1 MADAKPDNSK
11 AQNVNSDDNPR
22 GGNSSSPLPLKIQ
35 ENVENLSVSLNDQI
49 ELLAGE
55 LRSRWRNGARVGIE
69 SLGPRFDSVAKNEE
83 HLLDLIYHEVL
94 IREEFGTT
102 ALLEDFVQ
110 RFPAHT
116 ARLQRLFAV
125 HGALE
130 DDDWDDQSSST
141 AEAKSH
147 SVESCLDQDADK
159 FDPAIADDSEITPA
173 ENVHGLPADSHRDTP
188 LWPRRSRER
197 RPVDPPPG
205 YELLE
210 EIGRGG
216 TAVVY
221 RAKQRLLNRVVA
233 IKMLLSGSMA
243 GPEVLARIQQEAR
256 AVAQLQH
263 PGIVQI
269 YEVGENHGLP
279 FLALEYVG
287 GGTLHQWLDGQ
298 PLTPL
303 EACRIVEQLARII
316 QFAHERGIV
325 HRDLKPANVLLT
337 QRPDSVDADRTV
349 TQEASR
355 SGGSHSSLQF
365 TVKVS
370 DFGLARVLD
379 HGSELTATGQIIG
392 TPSYMAPEQA
402 AGSGG
407 EASPAMDIYALGAIL
422 YELLTGR
429 PPFRGATLFDTL
441 EQVRS
446 DEPVPPRRLQPRVP
460 ADLETVCL
468 KCLEKLAD
476 RRYSTAQDLAADLR
490 AVQSGDSIKARAVGR
505 SERAWKLIRRYPV
518 SAAMVL
524 TIVLLLSAGFAG
536 IVVENRLSAER
547 EEAALLELNHVRQL
561 ERAAREATAL
571 AEAEKKAADE
581 QRELAE
587 TASQKATTMAEMA
600 KQSGR
605 QAEGAR
611 IEAELARQQSEEN
624 LQQALAAVQSLAK
637 FGMELRQ
644 TPMQQAT
651 SRRILDETLKLYD
664 QLDQSQVNDQRL
676 RQQLASTLVNAGE
689 IHHALRNTDKATEL
703 LQRAVQILD
712 EELERSPDD
721 LASLNLVTYAHWI
734 QGALYNSSNHAE
746 EAEKSFRQCISR
758 HDDALKVKPNDPDH
772 LKGKANALV
781 NVCAALRNQDRIL
794 ESLPLY
800 EQAMES
806 LRTVRTQYP
815 NDWGAQSE
823 LALALHDYSSIVRL
837 IRGHAPAEQAFEEA
851 LQLREGLFRK
861 NSGDAINRSLYARLH
876 VSRGGLLQQSKDF
889 PGALSHFRKAAEL
902 ISPLVSSYP
911 QVYEYQRD
919 LNTVLMYE
927 TSTCL
932 DANNPMVGDQR
943 WGELTERLAVA
954 RNNFREERMV
964 VRAIQDWAGPWC
976 ERCWEKSQK
985 DVCLRHWK
993 TLTAASLW
1001 MAGTPSEL
1009 SDPAERVRDDAKAA
1023 EQAAW
1028 WLSICPEAS
1037 LRDTKNAIAQ
1047 GRRAVELLPA
1057 DAMSHRSLGAALY
1070 CAGEFAAAVESLEKA
1085 AELDEKVDEESS
1097 FLGAGAIFMAVGK
1110 GNPLAARDAAA
1121 AMVGLK
1127 GNSVQRNPQI
1137 YCLLAMAQWQLSRP
1151 DDAKATLAKIKE
1163 PDERFSLTAAQH
1175 RRLLLQ
1181 ARALIEGKSADAGQT
1196 LVP

>member
-1 MADAKPDNSK
+1 MANPEQRNSQSSGGSSKP
-11 AQNVNSDDNPR
+11 
-22 GGNSSSPLPLKIQ
+22 PLKIQ
-35 ENVENLSVSLNDQI
+35 ENVESLSVSLSNQI
-49 ELLAGE
+49 EVLAAE

-69 SLGPRFDSVAKNEE
+69 SLGPQFETVAKNEE

-94 IREEFGTT
+94 IREEFGT
-102 ALLEDFVQ
+102 AARPEDFVQ
-110 RFPAHT
+110 RFPAH
-116 ARLQRLFAV
+116 AERLQRLFAV
-125 HGALE
+125 HGAIE
-130 DDDWDDQSSST
+130 DDDWSDDSVLGEVPTGSLIESQVGQFEEES
-141 AEAKSH
+141 A
-147 SVESCLDQDADK
+147 SVETPDNTILQGQVADSQ
-159 FDPAIADDSEITPA
+159 PP
-173 ENVHGLPADSHRDTP
+173 DSHRDTP

-197 RPVDPPPG
+197 RPVEPPPG

-221 RAKQRLLNRVVA
+221 RAKQRLLNRIVA
-233 IKMLLSGSMA
+233 VKMLLSGSMA

-263 PGIVQI
+263 SGIVQI

-298 PLTPL
+298 PLPPL
-303 EACRIVEQLARII
+303 EACRIVEQLARIT

-349 TQEASR
+349 AQDASR
-355 SGGSHSSLQF
+355 SGGSHASFQF
-365 TVKVS
+365 SVKIS

-407 EASPAMDIYALGAIL
+407 EASPAMDVYALGAIL

-446 DEPVPPRRLQPRVP
+446 DDPVPPRRLQPRVP

-468 KCLEKLAD
+468 KCLEKIAD
-476 RRYSTAQDLAADLR
+476 RRFRTAQDLADDLR
-490 AVQSGDSIKARAVGR
+490 AVQAGDPIRARAVGR
-505 SERAWKLIRRYPV
+505 LERAWKLVRRYPA
-518 SAAMVL
+518 SSAMVSV
-524 TIVLLLSAGFAG
+524 IAVLLTAGFAG
-536 IVVENRLSAER
+536 IVVENRRSADR
-547 EEAALLELNHVRQL
+547 EEAAIRELNHVREL
-561 ERAAREATAL
+561 EQTAREAKAL
-571 AEAEKKAADE
+571 AEAEKKTADE
-581 QRELAE
+581 QRQLAE
-587 TASQKATTMAEMA
+587 VASEKATTMAEMA

-624 LQQALAAVQSLAK
+624 LEQALAAVQSLAK

-664 QLDQSQVNDQRL
+664 QLDKSQVNDPRL

-689 IHHALRNTDKATEL
+689 IHNALRNTDKATEL
-703 LQRAVQILD
+703 LQRAVHLLD
-712 EELERSPDD
+712 KELERSPDD
-721 LASLNLVTYAHWI
+721 IASLKLVCYAHWI
-734 QGALYNSSNHAE
+734 QGALYNSDSHPE
-746 EAEKSFRQCISR
+746 EAEKSFRLCIAK
-758 HDDALKVKPNDPDH
+758 HDDALKVKPNDPEH
-772 LKGKANALV
+772 LKGKANALI

-800 EQAMES
+800 EQAIES

-823 LALALHDYSSIVRL
+823 LALALHDYSTIVRL
-837 IRGHAPAEQAFEEA
+837 IRGHAPAEKAFEES

-861 NSGDAINRSLYARLH
+861 DSRDTINRSLYARMY

-889 PGALSHFRKAAEL
+889 TGALSQFRKAAEL
-902 ISPLVSSYP
+902 ISPLVTSYP

-919 LNTVLMYE
+919 LYYVLISE
-927 TSTCL
+927 TKTCL
-932 DANNPMVGDQR
+932 DANNAIVGEQR
-943 WGELTERLAVA
+943 WSELAERLVVA
-954 RNNFREERMV
+954 RNNFREERLV
-964 VRAIQDWAGPWC
+964 VRAMQEWVGPWC
-976 ERCWEKSQK
+976 ERCWEKNQK

-993 TLTAASLW
+993 NLTAACLW
-1001 MAGTPSEL
+1001 MAATPSEL
-1009 SDPAERVRDDAKAA
+1009 TDPAERLLEDARAA

-1028 WLSICPEAS
+1028 WLSIGPDAS
-1037 LRDTKNAIAQ
+1037 LRDTAKAVAQ
-1047 GRRAVELLPA
+1047 GRRAVELSPA
-1057 DAMSHRSLGAALY
+1057 DAMSHRSLGAALFY
-1070 CAGEFAAAVESLEKA
+1070 SGDFSGAVDALRKA
-1085 AELDEKVDEESS
+1085 AELDAKIDEESS
-1097 FLGAGAIFMAVGK
+1097 LVGVSAIFLAVGK
-1110 GNPLAARDAAA
+1110 GNPLAARNAAA
-1121 AMVGLK
+1121 AIVGLG
-1127 GNSVQRNPQI
+1127 GNSVERNPQL
-1137 YCLLAMAQWQLSRP
+1137 YCLLAMAQFQHGQHE
-1151 DDAKATLAKIKE
+1151 DAKATLARLQDPAE
-1163 PDERFSLTAAQH
+1163 QFTLTAAQH
-1175 RRLLLQ
+1175 RRLLLE
-1181 ARALIEGKSADAGQT
+1181 ARTLIQGTPVNSDQPAA
-1196 LVP
+1196 P

>member
-1 MADAKPDNSK
+1 MAESKSDNS
-11 AQNVNSDDNPR
+11 P
-22 GGNSSSPLPLKIQ
+22 SSEGSSKPPLKIQ
-35 ENVENLSVSLNDQI
+35 ENVEILSVSLSNQI
-49 ELLAGE
+49 EVLAGE
-55 LRSRWRNGARVGIE
+55 LRSRWRNGSRVGIE
-69 SLGPRFDSVAKNEE
+69 TLGPQFEIVAKNEE
-83 HLLDLIYHEVL
+83 HLLDLVYHEVL
-94 IREEFGTT
+94 IREEFGIV
-102 ALLEDFVQ
+102 ARLEDFVQ
-110 RFPAHT
+110 RFPAH
-116 ARLQRLFAV
+116 ADRLQRLFAV
-125 HGALE
+125 HGAIE
-130 DDDWDDQSSST
+130 DDDWSAESVLQDEPSGSTVVSHFEQSAEPSDSREPSDT
-141 AEAKSH
+141 A
-147 SVESCLDQDADK
+147 
-159 FDPAIADDSEITPA
+159 ITPT
-173 ENVHGLPADSHRDTP
+173 ENFDGLPADSHRDTP
-188 LWPRRSRER
+188 LWPRRSKER
-197 RPVDPPPG
+197 RPVEPLPG

-221 RAKQRLLNRVVA
+221 RAKQRLLNRIVA
-233 IKMLLSGSMA
+233 VKMLLSGSMA

-298 PLTPL
+298 PLPPM
-303 EACRIVEQLARII
+303 EACRIVEQLARIT

-349 TQEASR
+349 AQEMSR
-355 SGGSHSSLQF
+355 SGGSHASFQF
-365 TVKVS
+365 SVKIS

-407 EASPAMDIYALGAIL
+407 EASPAMDVYALGAIL

-476 RRYSTAQDLAADLR
+476 RRYRTAQDLADDLC
-490 AVQSGDSIKARAVGR
+490 AVQAGDPIRARAVGR
-505 SERAWKLIRRYPV
+505 IERAWKLMRRYPASVTMV
-518 SAAMVL
+518 SIIA
-524 TIVLLLSAGFAG
+524 VLLTAGFAG
-536 IVVENRLSAER
+536 IVVENRRSAER
-547 EEAALLELNHVRQL
+547 EDAAVRELNHVREL
-561 ERAAREATAL
+561 EQTAREAKSL
-571 AEAEKKAADE
+571 AEAEKKTAEE
-581 QRELAE
+581 QRRLAE

-611 IEAELARQQSEEN
+611 IEAELARQQSEDN
-624 LQQALAAVQSLAK
+624 LEQALSAVQSLAK

-664 QLDQSQVNDQRL
+664 QLDQSQVNDPRL

-689 IHHALRNTDKATEL
+689 IHNALRNTDKATEL
-703 LQRAVQILD
+703 LQRAVSLLD
-712 EELERSPDD
+712 KELERSPDD
-721 LASLNLVTYAHWI
+721 IASLDLVCYAHWI
-734 QGALYNSSNHAE
+734 QGALYNSNSHPE
-746 EAEKSFRQCISR
+746 EAEKSFRLCIAR
-758 HDDALKVKPNDPDH
+758 HNDALKVKPNDPEH
-772 LKGKANALV
+772 LKGKANALI

-800 EQAMES
+800 EQAIES

-837 IRGHAPAEQAFEEA
+837 IRGHAPAEKAFDES

-861 NSGDAINRSLYARLH
+861 NSADTINRSLYARMY

-889 PGALSHFRKAAEL
+889 TGALSQFRKAAEL
-902 ISPLVSSYP
+902 ISPLVTSYP

-919 LNTVLMYE
+919 LYNVLIFE
-927 TSTCL
+927 TRTCL
-932 DANNPMVGDQR
+932 DANNPIVGDQR
-943 WGELTERLAVA
+943 WGELAERLTVA
-954 RNNFREERMV
+954 RNNFREERLV
-964 VRAIQDWAGPWC
+964 VRAMQEWTGLWC
-976 ERCWEKSQK
+976 ERCWEKNQK
-985 DVCLRHWK
+985 DVCVRHWK
-993 TLTAASLW
+993 NLMAACLW
-1001 MAGTPSEL
+1001 MAATPSEL
-1009 SDPAERVRDDAKAA
+1009 SDPAERLLEDARAA

-1028 WLSICPEAS
+1028 WLSIGPEAL
-1037 LRDTKNAIAQ
+1037 LRDIAKAVAQ
-1047 GRRAVELLPA
+1047 GRRAVELSPN

-1070 CAGEFAAAVESLEKA
+1070 YAGEFSAAIETLTKA
-1085 AELDEKVDEESS
+1085 AELDVKIDEESS
-1097 FLGAGAIFMAVGK
+1097 LVGASAIFLAVGK
-1110 GNPLAARDAAA
+1110 GNPLAARDAAVTL
-1121 AMVGLK
+1121 VGL
-1127 GNSVQRNPQI
+1127 GGSSVERNPQL
-1137 YCLLAMAQWQLSRP
+1137 YCLLAMAQFQHGQHEE
-1151 DDAKATLAKIKE
+1151 AKLTLARLQDPKE
-1163 PDERFSLTAAQH
+1163 QFTLTASQH
-1175 RRLLLQ
+1175 RRLLLE
-1181 ARALIEGKSADAGQT
+1181 ARSLIEGKSENAQQSA
-1196 LVP
+1196 VP

>member
-1 MADAKPDNSK
+1 MAEAMPDKSSGSSFPKASASDGAKP
-11 AQNVNSDDNPR
+11 
-22 GGNSSSPLPLKIQ
+22 PLKIQ
-35 ENVENLSVSLNDQI
+35 ENVESLSVSLSNQI

-55 LRSRWRNGARVGIE
+55 LRSRWRNGSRVGIE
-69 SLGPRFDSVAKNEE
+69 SLGPQFETVAKNEE

-94 IREEFGTT
+94 IREELGT
-102 ALLEDFVQ
+102 AARLEDFVQ
-110 RFPAHT
+110 RFPAH
-116 ARLQRLFAV
+116 ADRLQRLFAV
-125 HGALE
+125 HGAIE
-130 DDDWDDQSSST
+130 DDDWADESAVQDESGGSSVVTRLEPVADQANSR
-141 AEAKSH
+141 EAS
-147 SVESCLDQDADK
+147 
-159 FDPAIADDSEITPA
+159 DSGITPT
-173 ENVHGLPADSHRDTP
+173 ENIDGLPADSHRDTP

-197 RPVDPPPG
+197 RPVEPPPG

-279 FLALEYVG
+279 FLALEYVS

-298 PLTPL
+298 PLPPL
-303 EACRIVEQLARII
+303 EACRIVEQLARIT

-349 TQEASR
+349 AQEMSR
-355 SGGSHSSLQF
+355 SGGSHASFQF
-365 TVKVS
+365 SVKIS

-407 EASPAMDIYALGAIL
+407 EASAAMDVYALGAIL

-460 ADLETVCL
+460 ADLEIVCL
-468 KCLEKLAD
+468 KCLQKSPD
-476 RRYSTAQDLAADLR
+476 RRYRTSQDLADDLR
-490 AVQSGDSIKARAVGR
+490 AVQTGDPIRARAVGR
-505 SERAWKLIRRYPV
+505 IERTWKLVRRYPV

-524 TIVLLLSAGFAG
+524 TIAVLVAAGFAG
-536 IVVENRLSAER
+536 IVVENRRSAER
-547 EEAALLELNHVRQL
+547 EEAAIKELNHVL
-561 ERAAREATAL
+561 ELELLAREAKSL
-571 AEAEKKAADE
+571 AEAQKKAAED
-581 QRELAE
+581 QRKLAE
-587 TASQKATTMAEMA
+587 AASTKATEMAEKA
-600 KQSGR
+600 TQSES

-624 LQQALAAVQSLAK
+624 LKQALAAVQSLAK

-664 QLDQSQVNDQRL
+664 QLDQSQVNEPRL
-676 RQQLASTLVNAGE
+676 RHQLASTLVNAGE
-689 IHHALRNTDKATEL
+689 IHNALRNTDKATEL
-703 LQRAVQILD
+703 LQRAVRLLD

-721 LASLNLVTYAHWI
+721 LASLHLVTYAHWI
-734 QGALYNSSNHAE
+734 QGTLYNSSNHPK
-746 EAEKSFRQCISR
+746 EAEQSFRHCIAR
-758 HDDALKVKPNDPDH
+758 HDDALKVKPNDPEH
-772 LKGKANALV
+772 LKGKANAWL
-781 NVCAALRNQDRIL
+781 NVCAALSNQDRIL
-794 ESLPLY
+794 EALPIY
-800 EQAMES
+800 EQAIET
-806 LRTVRTQYP
+806 LREVRTQYP
-815 NDWGAQSE
+815 KDWGAQSE

-837 IRGHAPAEQAFEEA
+837 IRGHDPAEKAFEES
-851 LQLREGLFRK
+851 LQLREGLFRRDSADK
-861 NSGDAINRSLYARLH
+861 INRSLFARLY

-889 PGALSHFRKAAEL
+889 TGALSQFRKAAEL
-902 ISPLVSSYP
+902 ISPLVTSYP

-919 LNTVLMYE
+919 LYDVLISE

-932 DANNPMVGDQR
+932 DANNAIVGEQR
-943 WGELTERLAVA
+943 WGELAERLAVA
-954 RNNFREERMV
+954 RNNFREERLV
-964 VRAIQDWAGPWC
+964 VESMQEWTGLWC
-976 ERCWEKSQK
+976 ELCWEKNQK
-985 DVCLRHWK
+985 DLCTRHWK
-993 TLTAASLW
+993 NLTAASLW
-1001 MAGTPSEL
+1001 MAAAPSEL
-1009 SDPAERVRDDAKAA
+1009 SDPAERLLEDTRAA

-1028 WLSICPEAS
+1028 WLSIGPEAS
-1037 LRDTKNAIAQ
+1037 LKDTAKAVAQ
-1047 GRRAVELLPA
+1047 GRRAVELSPL
-1057 DAMSHRSLGAALY
+1057 DAMSHRSLGAALFY
-1070 CAGEFAAAVESLEKA
+1070 SGDFAAAVESLQKA
-1085 AELDEKVDEESS
+1085 AELDVKLDEESALYEAS
-1097 FLGAGAIFMAVGK
+1097 AIFLAVGN
-1110 GNPLAARDAAA
+1110 GNPLAARDAAVA
-1121 AMVGLK
+1121 LVGM
-1127 GNSVQRNPQI
+1127 GGSSEERNPQI
-1137 YCLLAMAQWQLSRP
+1137 YCLLSMAQWQLGRH
-1151 DDAKATLAKIKE
+1151 DEARATLARV
-1163 PDERFSLTAAQH
+1163 PDAPTEFHRTAAQH
-1175 RRLLLQ
+1175 RRLLME
-1181 ARALIEGKSADAGQT
+1181 ARSMVQVSLPESPESPQ
-1196 LVP
+1196 

>member
-1 MADAKPDNSK
+1 MADPKPDNSPP
-11 AQNVNSDDNPR
+11 SE
-22 GGNSSSPLPLKIQ
+22 GSSKPPLKIQ
-35 ENVENLSVSLNDQI
+35 ENVESLSVSLSNQI
-49 ELLAGE
+49 EVLAGE

-69 SLGPRFDSVAKNEE
+69 SLGPQFETVSKNEE

-94 IREEFGTT
+94 IREEFGTV
-102 ALLEDFVQ
+102 ARLEDFVE
-110 RFPAHT
+110 RFPAHA

-125 HGALE
+125 HGAIE
-130 DDDWDDQSSST
+130 DDDWSDGSALPEDSSGSSVVSRLEQVAGQSESR
-141 AEAKSH
+141 EAP
-147 SVESCLDQDADK
+147 DTG
-159 FDPAIADDSEITPA
+159 ITPT
-173 ENVHGLPADSHRDTP
+173 ENIDGLPADSHRDTP

-197 RPVDPPPG
+197 RPVEPPPG

-221 RAKQRLLNRVVA
+221 RAKQRLLNRIVA
-233 IKMLLSGSMA
+233 VKMLLSGSMA

-298 PLTPL
+298 PLPPM
-303 EACRIVEQLARII
+303 EACRIVEQLARIT

-337 QRPDSVDADRTV
+337 QRPDSVDTDRTV
-349 TQEASR
+349 AQETSR
-355 SGGSHSSLQF
+355 SGGSHASFQF
-365 TVKVS
+365 SVKIS

-407 EASPAMDIYALGAIL
+407 EASPAMDVYALGAIL

-468 KCLEKLAD
+468 KCLEKIAD
-476 RRYSTAQDLAADLR
+476 RRYKTAQDLAEDLR
-490 AVQSGDSIKARAVGR
+490 AVQAGDPIRARAVGQF
-505 SERAWKLIRRYPV
+505 ERAWKLIRRYPT
-518 SAAMVL
+518 SAAMVM
-524 TIVLLLSAGFAG
+524 TIVVLLCAGFAG
-536 IVVENRLSAER
+536 IVVENRRSAER
-547 EEAALLELNHVRQL
+547 EEAAIRELRHVRELELQ
-561 ERAAREATAL
+561 AREARAL
-571 AEAEKKAADE
+571 AEAEKKIADE
-581 QRELAE
+581 QRQRAE
-587 TASQKATTMAEMA
+587 VASEKATTMAEMA

-611 IEAELARQQSEEN
+611 IEAELARQQSEDN
-624 LQQALAAVQSLAK
+624 LEQALAAVQSLAK

-664 QLDQSQVNDQRL
+664 QLDKSQVNDPRL

-689 IHHALRNTDKATEL
+689 IHNALRNTDKATEL
-703 LQRAVQILD
+703 LQRAVHLLD

-721 LASLNLVTYAHWI
+721 IASLNLVCYAHWI
-734 QGALYNSSNHAE
+734 QGALYNSDSHPE
-746 EAEKSFRQCISR
+746 EAEKSFRLCIAR
-758 HDDALKVKPNDPDH
+758 HDDALKVRPNDPEH
-772 LKGKANALV
+772 LKGKANALI

-800 EQAMES
+800 EQAIES

-837 IRGHAPAEQAFEEA
+837 IHGHAPAEKAFEES

-861 NSGDAINRSLYARLH
+861 NSADTINRSLYARLY

-889 PGALSHFRKAAEL
+889 VGALSQFRKAAEL
-902 ISPLVSSYP
+902 ITPLVTSYP

-919 LNTVLMYE
+919 LYSVLISE
-927 TSTCL
+927 TKTCL
-932 DANNPMVGDQR
+932 DANNAVVGEQR
-943 WGELTERLAVA
+943 WGELAERLAVA
-954 RNNFREERMV
+954 RNNFREERLV
-964 VRAIQDWAGPWC
+964 VQAMQEWTGPWC
-976 ERCWEKSQK
+976 ERCWEKNQK

-993 TLTAASLW
+993 NLTTASLW

-1009 SDPAERVRDDAKAA
+1009 TDPVERLVEDARAA

-1028 WLSICPEAS
+1028 WLSIGPEAS
-1037 LRDTKNAIAQ
+1037 LRDTAKAVAQ
-1047 GRRAVELLPA
+1047 GRRAVELSPA
-1057 DAMSHRSLGAALY
+1057 DAMSHCSLGAALY
-1070 CAGEFAAAVESLEKA
+1070 YSGEFSAAVDSLQKA
-1085 AELDEKVDEESS
+1085 AELDAKIDEESS
-1097 FLGAGAIFMAVGK
+1097 LVGASAIFLAVGK
-1110 GNPLAARDAAA
+1110 GNPLAARNAAA
-1121 AMVGLK
+1121 VLMGL
-1127 GNSVQRNPQI
+1127 GGSSVQRNPQL
-1137 YCLLAMAQWQLSRP
+1137 YCLLAMSQWQLGQHAEATSTLSR
-1151 DDAKATLAKIKE
+1151 IEE
-1163 PDERFSLTAAQH
+1163 PSGQFSILAAQH
-1175 RRLLLQ
+1175 RRLLAESRQ
-1181 ARALIEGKSADAGQT
+1181 LILSGTTGSEKLPA
-1196 LVP
+1196 P